1 MNVYKFVGFFNSLIF
16 LHKKF
21 KDVRFMYIIY
31 FMCEF
36 NFNRLACA
44 FYNLIFIH
52 VPMNEVIIW
61 KYPGKITV
69 NKIRSF
75 SVK

>member
-1 MNVYKFVGFFNSLIF
+1 
-16 LHKKF
+16 
-21 KDVRFMYIIY
+21 
-31 FMCEF
+31 MCEF

-69 NKIRSF
+69 NKIRCF